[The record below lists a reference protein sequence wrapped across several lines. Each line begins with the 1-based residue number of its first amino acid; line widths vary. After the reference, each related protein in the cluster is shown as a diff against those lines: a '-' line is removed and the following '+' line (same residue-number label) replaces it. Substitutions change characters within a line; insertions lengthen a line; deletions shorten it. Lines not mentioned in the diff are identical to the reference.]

1 MRCDCA
7 YTSFSQI
14 SGRRNFLLLFYN
26 LKQTKKKKEE
36 DDIFLD
42 FTDQKISVLKKQNII
57 PPTKRFQSPSSVLD
71 VNIPKINS

>member
-7 YTSFSQI
+7 YTSFSQM

-26 LKQTKKKKEE
+26 LKQTKKE

-57 PPTKRFQSPSSVLD
+57 TERFQSPSSVLD